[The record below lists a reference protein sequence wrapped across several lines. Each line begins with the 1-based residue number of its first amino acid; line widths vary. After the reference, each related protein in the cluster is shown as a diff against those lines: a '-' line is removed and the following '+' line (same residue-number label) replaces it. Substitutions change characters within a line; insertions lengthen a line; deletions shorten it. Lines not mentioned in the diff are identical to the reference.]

1 MSVNFV
7 HLASGATLNVV
18 GYKVLYAW
26 PPIIRLD
33 ELNGFSDP
41 RVGSGF

>member
-1 MSVNFV
+1 MCVDFI
-7 HLASGATLNVV
+7 HLTGYATFNIV